1 MTEIPGTVVE
11 FQASVFGGI
20 QLPETVKA
28 EDVQG
33 NQYAV
38 NYQEKQNSS
47 LYGDQPDR
55 GVIFCTDG
63 KSESNRK
70 SDG

>member
-28 EDVQG
+28 EDVQESICSELSG
-33 NQYAV
+33 
-38 NYQEKQNSS
+38 KQNV
-47 LYGDQPDR
+47 LRMEINQTGDY
-55 GVIFCTDG
+55 F
-63 KSESNRK
+63 
-70 SDG
+70 